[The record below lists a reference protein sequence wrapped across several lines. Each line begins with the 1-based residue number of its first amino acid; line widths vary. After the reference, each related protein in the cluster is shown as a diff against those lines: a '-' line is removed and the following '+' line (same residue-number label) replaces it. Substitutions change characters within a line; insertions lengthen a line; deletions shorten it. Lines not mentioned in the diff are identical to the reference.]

1 MSFLFGAVFLAGLVV
16 AQFVSSLATQ
26 ASASRLL
33 SVLGRDSVLPKAV
46 FGRLSERFTPRW
58 RTWWSR
64 ASWAGRGLLGRRDV
78 DVAGVC
84 QAPPVSA
91 GRSVLVVPM
100 GVVEAGLGLGPCVR
114 TMEVSVETVD
124 RVRESFPMF
133 RQRRIGT
140 FIDLT

>member
-33 SVLGRDSVLPKAV
+33 YALGRDSVVPKAV
-46 FGRLSERFTPRW
+46 FGRLSEKHDTSVANLVV
-58 RTWWSR
+58 TGLVGWSR
-64 ASWAGRGLLGRRDV
+64 SFWTSRRRRGRGVPGPWCLRGGACWWTRWASLRPALG
-78 DVAGVC
+78 
-84 QAPPVSA
+84 S
-91 GRSVLVVPM
+91 VPM
-100 GVVEAGLGLGPCVR
+100 Y
-114 TMEVSVETVD
+114 
-124 RVRESFPMF
+124 